1 MPRKPL
7 GVLAVLA
14 AVTLV
19 LAGAALSRSAT
30 RPALKGVVGPGYSIK
45 LTKGGVKVTSLKAG
59 YYRFVVA
66 DKSSYHNFTI
76 EREKP
81 VKIEKHLSTT
91 AFTGTKGVVVNL
103 KPGKWKYYCSVH
115 ESQMFGFFK
124 VTR

>member
-14 AVTLV
+14 ATSLV
-19 LAGAALSRSAT
+19 LAGAALSRSAKAPT
-30 RPALKGVVGPGYSIK
+30 LKGVVGPGYSIK
-45 LTKGGVKVTSLKAG
+45 LAKNGVKVTSLKAG
-59 YYRFVVA
+59 YYRFVIA
-66 DKSSYHNFTI
+66 DKSSFHNFTI

-81 VKIEKHLSTT
+81 VKIEKHLTTT
-91 AFTGTKGVVVNL
+91 AFTGTKGMLVNL

>member
-14 AVTLV
+14 AATLV
-19 LAGAALSRSAT
+19 LAGAALSRSAKAPT
-30 RPALKGVVGPGYSIK
+30 LKGVVGPGYSIK
-45 LTKGGVKVTSLKAG
+45 LAKNGVKVTSLKAG
-59 YYRFVVA
+59 YYRFVIA
-66 DKSSYHNFTI
+66 DKSSFHNFTI

-91 AFTGTKGVVVNL
+91 GFVGTKGMLVNL

-124 VTR
+124 VTK

>member
-7 GVLAVLA
+7 GVLAVLVA
-14 AVTLV
+14 FTLV
-19 LAGAALSRSAT
+19 LAGAALSRSAKAPT
-30 RPALKGVVGPGYSIK
+30 LKGVVGPGYSIK
-45 LTKGGVKVTSLKAG
+45 LAKNGVKVTSLKAG

>member
-7 GVLAVLA
+7 GVLAALA

-19 LAGAALSRSAT
+19 LAGAALSRSAKAPT
-30 RPALKGVVGPGYSIK
+30 LKGVVGPGYSIK
-45 LTKGGVKVTSLKAG
+45 LAKNGVKVTSLKAG
-59 YYRFVVA
+59 YYRFVIA
-66 DKSSYHNFTI
+66 DKSSFHNFTI

-103 KPGKWKYYCSVH
+103 KPGKWKFYCSVH